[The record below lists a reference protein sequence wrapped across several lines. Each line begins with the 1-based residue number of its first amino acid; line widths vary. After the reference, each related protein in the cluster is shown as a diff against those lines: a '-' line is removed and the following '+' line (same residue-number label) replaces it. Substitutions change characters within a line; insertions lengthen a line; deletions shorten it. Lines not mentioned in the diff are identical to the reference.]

1 MSESN
6 MARRPRERHKRKLKQ
21 VVEQL
26 DAQIDALAG
35 VAQDFTDER
44 YKRYSAGFEVAT
56 QGLEQ
61 AKQVIISLDAI
72 I

>member
-1 MSESN
+1 
-6 MARRPRERHKRKLKQ
+6 MADKPRVRNKRKLKQ
-21 VVEQL
+21 IVEQL
-26 DAQIDALAG
+26 ELQSDLLSG
-35 VAQDFTDER
+35 VAQDYVDEK
-44 YKRYSAGFEVAT
+44 YKRYSAGFEVAL